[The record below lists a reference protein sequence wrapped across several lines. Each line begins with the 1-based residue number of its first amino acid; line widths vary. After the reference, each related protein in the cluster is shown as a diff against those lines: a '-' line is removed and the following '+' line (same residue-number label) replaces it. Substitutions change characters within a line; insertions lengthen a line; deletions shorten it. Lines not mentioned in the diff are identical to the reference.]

1 MSSPTISY
9 YHIPVFTSPNSALFS
24 TMRSPSPQAL
34 GYQSPVPTYRDYGSI
49 IKPNMAS
56 SSPSSSK
63 LSHLSTKEF
72 LDDFMTYSGDSSFS
86 SIFPWFYIR
95 IALLKILMPLV
106 LFLLTG
112 ICILVVAEKT
122 ETRWIGFYLF
132 VGSAIGLIA
141 FVCCFRIY
149 MRWEMEAE
157 WKCADLESANVE
169 YVTGVSPLFESDDE
183 DEEMRTQE
191 VIFAEDGE
199 MVQSDRWV
207 TMFSSSH

>member
-1 MSSPTISY
+1 
-9 YHIPVFTSPNSALFS
+9 
-24 TMRSPSPQAL
+24 
-34 GYQSPVPTYRDYGSI
+34 
-49 IKPNMAS
+49 MAS
-56 SSPSSSK
+56 SSPAPPE
-63 LSHLSTKEF
+63 LPHLSTKEF
-72 LDDFMTYSGDSSFS
+72 LNDFMTYSGDESFS
-86 SIFPWFYIR
+86 SVFSWFFVR
-95 IALLKILMPLV
+95 ITLLKILMPLV

-112 ICILVVAEKT
+112 ICILVVAEKN
-122 ETRWIGFYLF
+122 ETRWIGFYLL

-157 WKCADLESANVE
+157 RKRADVEAANVE
-169 YVTGVSPLFESDDE
+169 YVTGGSPQFEADDE

-207 TMFSSSH
+207 TMFSSSQ